1 MEMYKRIASIRSEES
16 RDDLVDELIDRF
28 GDPKKPVMNLIDIA
42 QLKALCSR
50 LAIDY
55 VTCKGASLVMRFSI
69 SAEIDF
75 VSVLT
80 AVKRHRGAAGQRHQ
94 SAVAGVHGAWK
105 GARRAAGRRG
115 GRDAEG
121 HEGL

>member
-1 MEMYKRIASIRSEES
+1 M
-16 RDDLVDELIDRF
+16 DELIDRF

-80 AVKRHRGAAGQRHQ
+80 AVKRHPELQVNGTNPPSLVFTELGKAPDELLAD
-94 SAVAGVHGAWK
+94 AVGVMLKVTKDFEALTAK
-105 GARRAAGRRG
+105 EPETKEEA
-115 GRDAEG
+115 
-121 HEGL
+121 